1 MRLFDI
7 ISCKVILVLAGLV
20 IVMAEV
26 CLLVYGL
33 LTGAEAIWMSVRAL
47 VLVSGLLVIVLA
59 LASRR

>member
-20 IVMAEV
+20 IVLAEV

-33 LTGAEAIWMSVRAL
+33 LTGAEAIWMSVRGL
-47 VLVSGLLVIVLA
+47 VLISGLLVIVLA
-59 LASRR
+59 LADGR